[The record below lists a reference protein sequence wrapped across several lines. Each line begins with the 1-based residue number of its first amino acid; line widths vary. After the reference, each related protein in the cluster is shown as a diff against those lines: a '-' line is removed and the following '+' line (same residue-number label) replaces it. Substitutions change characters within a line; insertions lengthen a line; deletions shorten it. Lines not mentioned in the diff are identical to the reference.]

1 MKLRVYRN
9 IIKSEAADDLLTKYQ
24 TPVIFIDP
32 PKQKVIKLK
41 SKKTG
46 VKTKRLVKI
55 KTTYFEELL
64 ETDLGKVQIIP
75 SFDSKTDQSLFL
87 FLDKLD
93 KQIAYLENI
102 NILHQEEE
110 LVINL
115 KRLNLY
121 CKCMDISPS
130 LDSIV
135 KIKDIISFLVKNYS
149 DLDGLT
155 ELNVWWTEYSSK
167 YKEILQETDELL
179 NNKIILDNYHR
190 LDLNN
195 ENGYIL
201 NNRIG
206 FNEFMNSFSSQ
217 SMDIPPRIIKNY
229 KMIDG
234 NNSKLE
240 KIILSNQQKFVSD
253 YLNSNT
259 PYRGLLLYHGLGSG
273 KSGASIAITN
283 GYIDKKVVILLP
295 ASLKINY
302 LQEIEKFGDTCFKPN
317 LNWVF
322 LNLSVLNPV
331 LKIVIYKKIFQSII
345 SNLDYLGPDNEFIY
359 ENFIHN
365 KGSSNNKL
373 VGHLISNIYRSL
385 QNSLKIKLKN
395 IGIPTELLE
404 KIIVKRGDQTGIWV
418 LDNTFKRGN
427 IIINKKTDDIFK
439 IIKID
444 DTNIY
449 LKSETLKQVGGGRC
463 AICKSD
469 GTTKKSCPLNPDI
482 PEAKKNREKHPN
494 AILQLD
500 QISDIAIE
508 SSLPK
513 PISVVNEEDTI
524 SLDDA
529 TNIISR
535 EELGKYEH
543 YLINTSMDDTDKILI
558 CNQIKKHFKYKY
570 TLCSYNAGAYTII
583 NIFKNLIPKFRD
595 LVDGKS
601 NSEVTSTDI
610 IDILLKINRGEIE
623 NPFSNKVVVVD
634 EIHNL
639 ISLIMPNTDSVNF
652 NGGIIFELLMR
663 AENLNL
669 VCLSGTPSIND
680 VFEFSILYNILNGCI
695 KKINFIINQKDAIV
709 GLDEVAIK
717 DFLKKFNLI
726 DRFELN
732 QNTLSITR
740 LPRNF
745 IKIFNEYG
753 DYIGVRKDKVNDIS
767 DIDFK
772 ELIISEF
779 EKTFVNYSLVFDKF
793 DFNVI
798 FNSILDTSR
807 TWDQRLVGDGLFI
820 EEQINR
826 FKNTYIDPDD
836 DLLYSRNFK
845 NKISGLTSFYNERKK
860 DADGNDIFPEVEIMD
875 QNIEFSMYQFIKYCV
890 AREEERKKE
899 KQAKLG
905 KFIKGSTSIK
915 SSFKTTTRQLSI
927 FAFPPDITRVTN
939 KHKYDI
945 EYLLLEISRFIETIA
960 IGEEILSYKTDVHKK
975 INEKILELKK
985 LKVGF
990 VDYITE
996 DIIKKSFPENK
1007 FTEEIFIDDF
1017 SYSSVNAEFIDKL
1030 LSKLYGLISNKKDII
1045 VAKIESNES
1054 LNDIIV
1060 NIKEEFDD
1068 YFLTDSEQ
1076 FNKEFILNCITNDD
1090 EYNILLQHQINRI
1103 VESDKGYLDLVNVVQ
1118 NTPYNLSWL
1127 SPKYIQ
1133 LFRNLVETPGS
1144 VFVYSQ
1150 FLNAEGI
1157 GIFTKIL
1164 EKNGFKELKWS
1175 RISNTPE
1182 TQGEIKEWCSV
1193 VTNKQSVKGTF
1204 NDGNEL
1210 EVGNLVR
1217 WTRMDSSLNK
1227 IVSTTHKVI
1236 KIESDSIKITRNSD
1250 LDSMFSPDIF
1260 TSSDIIEITTAN
1272 FTQLSR
1278 CRYVLWTGKQ
1288 TNIQERV
1295 DILKKFNHSNNR
1307 YGQDCL
1313 ILLATS
1319 SGAEGIS
1326 LKNVRQV
1333 HIVEPYW
1340 NDVRKNQVIGRAR
1353 RVKSHINLEKEDRNV
1368 KVFTY
1373 VCKFSLV
1380 QKTQI
1385 TGLSDLIDSGID
1397 LEELNLLIADIQ
1409 KISKTS
1415 ESKPKDIEEEQVVY
1429 FFTQLLNKYVRDIG
1443 KTDKNISTD
1452 EYLTIIAR
1460 RKAKLLNS
1468 FLYLIKENSVDCSLN
1483 LDDNKISDPEGLG
1496 LLECHI
1502 PNIEEDDLTG
1512 NDGYLYKLDP
1522 LIKSI
1527 YSSESIS
1534 QKKNKF
1540 IKDASIK
1547 YQIIDFTLNNK
1558 KMGLKGVKLKCIVFP
1573 EKGKRILNNSSIYN
1587 YYSHFS
1593 VNFLQEGNK
1602 IKIGKYINSN
1612 LQLNSNFLQY
1622 IKLFTIIDTCDNEVR
1637 EEFTQFKDDFIGDQE
1652 KVNEFKTLV
1661 YEKYL
1666 MKLDEVQI
1674 EEEEET
1680 ETVEDGKWRCPLCD
1694 TINKVTDSECTNADC
1709 DMEYE
1714 DL

>member
-9 IIKSEAADDLLTKYQ
+9 IIKSETTDDLLGKYQ
-24 TPVIFIDP
+24 IPVIFIDP
-32 PKQKVIKLK
+32 PKQKVLTLK
-41 SKKTG
+41 SKKDGT
-46 VKTKRLVKI
+46 KTKHLVKI

-64 ETDLGKVQIIP
+64 EPDLDKVQIIP
-75 SFDSKTDQSLFL
+75 TFADKTDITLFS
-87 FLDKLD
+87 FLDKIE
-93 KQIAYLENI
+93 KQLAYLENI
-102 NILHQEEE
+102 HTLHKEDE
-110 LVINL
+110 LVISL
-115 KRLNLY
+115 KCLNLY
-121 CKCMDISPS
+121 CKYIDISPS
-130 LDSIV
+130 LETIV
-135 KIKDIISFLVKNYS
+135 KVTNIISFLVENYAV
-149 DLDGLT
+149 LDGLT
-155 ELNVWWTEYSSK
+155 ALNAWWTEYSVK
-167 YKEILQETDELL
+167 CRGILQETDQLL

-190 LDLNN
+190 LDLNT

-201 NNRIG
+201 NNRVA

-229 KMIDG
+229 KLVTEDT
-234 NNSKLE
+234 SKLE

-331 LKIVIYKKIFQSII
+331 LKIVIYKKIFQSIV
-345 SNLDYLGPDNEFIY
+345 SNLSYLGPDKEFIY

-365 KGSSNNKL
+365 KGSRDNKL
-373 VGHLISNIYRSL
+373 VGHLLANIYRSL
-385 QNSLKIKLKN
+385 QNSLKIKLKH
-395 IGIPTELLE
+395 IGIPLELLE
-404 KIIVKRGDQTGIWV
+404 KIIVKRGGQLGIWV
-418 LDNTFKRGN
+418 LDNTFKRGD
-427 IIINKKTDDIFK
+427 IIINKKTDDTFK
-439 IIKID
+439 ILKID
-444 DTNIY
+444 ETNLY
-449 LKSETLKQVGGGRC
+449 LKSETVMQMGGGRC
-463 AICKSD
+463 AICKSI
-469 GTTKKSCPLNPDI
+469 GTNKNSCPLNSDI
-482 PEAKKNREKHPN
+482 PESKKNREKHPN
-494 AILQLD
+494 AILQLE
-500 QISDIAIE
+500 QVVDIAIE
-508 SSLPK
+508 PSIPK
-513 PISVVNEEDTI
+513 PILVADTADDI
-524 SLDDA
+524 STADA
-529 TNIISR
+529 TDIIDAAES
-535 EELGKYEH
+535 ENYEH
-543 YLINTSMDDTDKILI
+543 YLIKKPMNDRDKTLI
-558 CNQIKKHFKYKY
+558 CDQIKKHFKYKY
-570 TLCSYNAGAYTII
+570 TLCSYNAGAYTVI

-601 NSEVTSTDI
+601 NSEVTTTDI
-610 IDILLKINRGEIE
+610 INIVLKINRGDIE

-680 VFEFSILYNILNGCI
+680 VFEFSILYNILNGFI
-695 KKINFIINQKDAIV
+695 KKFNFTINKKDAIV
-709 GLDEVAIK
+709 GLDEVAIN
-717 DFLKKFNLI
+717 DFLKNFNLI

-732 QNTLSITR
+732 QNTMSITR
-740 LPRNF
+740 VPRKF

-767 DIDFK
+767 DKEFK
-772 ELIISEF
+772 ERFIGEF
-779 EKTFVNYSLVFDKF
+779 EKTFTSYSVVFDKF

-826 FKNTYIDPDD
+826 FKSTYIDQDD
-836 DLLYSRNFK
+836 DLLYPRNFK

-860 DADGNDIFPEVEIMD
+860 DADGNDIFPEVEIAD
-875 QNIEFSMYQFIKYCV
+875 QNIEFSTYQFIKYCV
-890 AREEERKKE
+890 AREDERKKE

-905 KFIKGSTSIK
+905 KFIKGSTTIK

-945 EYLLLEISRFIETIA
+945 DYLLLEIARFIETIA
-960 IGEEILSYKTDVHKK
+960 SGEEILAYKTDIHKK
-975 INEKILELKK
+975 ITDKIIELKK
-985 LKVGF
+985 LKRGF
-990 VDYITE
+990 LDYMTE
-996 DIIKKSFPENK
+996 DIVKNSFPENK
-1007 FTEEIFIDDF
+1007 FTEELLIGDF
-1017 SYSSVNAEFIDKL
+1017 SYSSDNLEFIQKL
-1030 LSKLYGLISNKKDII
+1030 LSKLYGLIANKKDII
-1045 VAKIESNES
+1045 IAKIEANDS
-1054 LNDIIV
+1054 LNDIIGD
-1060 NIKEEFDD
+1060 IKEEFDE

-1076 FNKEFILNCITNDD
+1076 FNNEFILNSITNDD

-1103 VESDKGYLDLVNVVQ
+1103 VESDRGYLDLENVVQ

-1144 VFVYSQ
+1144 VFIYSQ

-1164 EKNGFKELKWS
+1164 EKNGFKELNWS
-1175 RISNTPE
+1175 RVPNITEAP
-1182 TQGEIKEWCSV
+1182 GEIKEWCSV

-1204 NDGNEL
+1204 NDDPEL
-1210 EVGNLVR
+1210 EIGNLVR
-1217 WTRMDSSLNK
+1217 WTRVDSTLNK
-1227 IVSTTHKVI
+1227 IISTTHRII
-1236 KIESDSIKITRNSD
+1236 KIETDFIKITKNSD
-1250 LDSMFSPDIF
+1250 LDSMFSPDVL
-1260 TSSDIIEITTAN
+1260 TSSDFIEIGSSD
-1272 FTQLSR
+1272 FTQINR

-1288 TNIQERV
+1288 TNVQERV

-1353 RVKSHINLEKEDRNV
+1353 RVKSHIDLEKEDRNV

-1385 TGLSDLIDSGID
+1385 TGVSDLIDSGIK
-1397 LEELNLLIADIQ
+1397 LEEINLLIEDIQ

-1415 ESKPKDIEEEQVVY
+1415 ETKQKDIDEEQVIY

-1452 EYLTIIAR
+1452 EYLTIIAK

-1483 LDDNKISDPEGLG
+1483 LEDNQISDPEGLG
-1496 LLECHI
+1496 LLECHM

-1522 LIKSI
+1522 LIKSV

-1534 QKKNKF
+1534 QKKTKF

-1547 YQIIDFTLNNK
+1547 YQIIDFTVNDK
-1558 KMGLKGVKLKCIVFP
+1558 KMDLKDVRLKCIVFP
-1573 EKGKRILNNSSIYN
+1573 EKGKRILNNSSLYN

-1593 VNFLQEGNK
+1593 INFLQEGNK
-1602 IKIGKYINSN
+1602 IKIGKYVNSN

-1622 IKLFTIIDTCDNEVR
+1622 VKLFTIIDTCDNEVR
-1637 EEFTQFKDDFIGDQE
+1637 EEFVQFKEDFIGDQE
-1652 KVNEFKTLV
+1652 KVTEFKTLV
-1661 YEKYL
+1661 YEKYRA
-1666 MKLDEVQI
+1666 KLDEVEI
-1674 EEEEET
+1674 EEKI
-1680 ETVEDGKWRCPLCD
+1680 ETVEEGKWGCPLCD
-1694 TINKVTDSECTNADC
+1694 TVNKITDSECTNVDC